1 MCRSGKQPGCYD
13 GFQAHLSA
21 GASPRVLETVNKFPR
36 TVLLNE
42 LPRRSVWPIQFE
54 KTGVSED
61 HIALYFFARD
71 LER

>member
-1 MCRSGKQPGCYD
+1 MRRSGKQSCHYD
-13 GFQAHLSA
+13 GLQAHLSA
-21 GASPRVLETVNKFPR
+21 GASPKVLETMNKFPS

-54 KTGVSED
+54 ETGVNED

-71 LER
+71 HER